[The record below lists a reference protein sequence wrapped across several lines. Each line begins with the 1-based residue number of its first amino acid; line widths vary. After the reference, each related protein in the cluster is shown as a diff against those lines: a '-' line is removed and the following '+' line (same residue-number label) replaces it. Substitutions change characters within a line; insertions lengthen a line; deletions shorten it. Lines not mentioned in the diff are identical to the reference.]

1 MKRCYEFNIRDDWQ
15 KGHPNYMTRT
25 FHPVGHGAFY
35 TERFNDEDGKCV
47 FTAVYDCGAS
57 SSNRIEKAIKAAF
70 KNTEE
75 IDLLFI
81 SHLHKDHINGV
92 MQLMEQCNVKRI
104 VLPAL
109 EDEVVIEALL
119 YNYTHQA
126 EEFDNDANKFIEKLL
141 IGNFGSTKITQVGN
155 FRNNDNT
162 PYSAVDSESVGDSL
176 TSGKAIEVK
185 RLNWRYYPLNLSSSN
200 SVSIINKI
208 AEVAKVFPSTF
219 YLYGRLDYKEIR
231 DVVEGIGISECAK
244 IYKEV
249 FGCSHNNYSM
259 PLVSMATVCLSSKCK
274 RWCRKEGNTPTR
286 CLTNCLYT
294 GDFEATKKFDALK
307 EIFKKFDV
315 EVDYAK
321 IGILQVPHHG
331 SKHNINT
338 DMYEDGKVC
347 IISAGRTSKH
357 HPDMSVLQNIQYHK
371 SVPIIVTEIDKSIQR
386 YYVSYAD

>member
-1 MKRCYEFNIRDDWQ
+1 MKRCDEFNIRDDWQ

-70 KNTEE
+70 KNKEE

-119 YNYTHQA
+119 YNYTQA

-185 RLNWRYYPLNLSSSN
+185 RLNWRYYPLNLSSNN
-200 SVSIINKI
+200 SESIIRALSK
-208 AEVAKVFPSTF
+208 VANIPISDI
-219 YLYGRLDYKEIR
+219 YSNGRLYYK
-231 DVVEGIGISECAK
+231 
-244 IYKEV
+244 
-249 FGCSHNNYSM
+249 N
-259 PLVSMATVCLSSKCK
+259 LK
-274 RWCRKEGNTPTR
+274 R
-286 CLTNCLYT
+286 
-294 GDFEATKKFDALK
+294 
-307 EIFKKFDV
+307 I
-315 EVDYAK
+315 
-321 IGILQVPHHG
+321 
-331 SKHNINT
+331 
-338 DMYEDGKVC
+338 
-347 IISAGRTSKH
+347 
-357 HPDMSVLQNIQYHK
+357 
-371 SVPIIVTEIDKSIQR
+371 
-386 YYVSYAD
+386 